1 MNWNL
6 KEDSKTLLVALG
18 LFLFITWF
26 FVTQPTFTTQS
37 TQKQIKYV
45 KAENLKHHVY
55 TMVDKFDTRIY
66 SDIEMLDAAAG
77 YILDEFSK
85 YSSDVSYQTFELKEF
100 IADEVFEYRNVIANF
115 KGTTTC
121 SEGLTVVGAHY
132 DTYAGFSGANDNTS
146 SVAGLLELARL
157 LKAHPPKCDVQL
169 VAYTLEEPPAFAT
182 KKMGSFIHAERLKE
196 QNIKVKV
203 AIVMETIGVFSDAQ
217 DSQNYPVPLMKLYYP
232 NRANFIAVVSNFAN
246 ILEVREAKNVLK
258 RTSDLPVYS
267 INAPTIIP
275 GVDFSD
281 HRNYWEFDIPSLMIT
296 DTAFYRT
303 DTYHTIKDTPETLD
317 YERMAKVVEG
327 VFEMVRE

>member
-1 MNWNL
+1 
-6 KEDSKTLLVALG
+6 
-18 LFLFITWF
+18 
-26 FVTQPTFTTQS
+26 
-37 TQKQIKYV
+37 
-45 KAENLKHHVY
+45 
-55 TMVDKFDTRIY
+55 
-66 SDIEMLDAAAG
+66 
-77 YILDEFSK
+77 
-85 YSSDVSYQTFELKEF
+85 
-100 IADEVFEYRNVIANF
+100 VFEYRNVIANF

-182 KKMGSFIHAERLKE
+182 KKMGSFIHAQRLKE

-203 AIVMETIGVFSDAQ
+203 AIVMETIGVFNDAQ

-246 ILEVREAKNVLK
+246 ILEVREAKNILK

-267 INAPTIIP
+267 INAPAIIP

-281 HRNYWEFDIPSLMIT
+281 HRNYWELNIPSLMIT

-303 DTYHTIKDTPETLD
+303 DTYHTTKDTPETLD